1 MKLEL
6 LYRSAEEAIRG
17 LDLARIWP
25 GFAPLKFALFDAEQ
39 CFFDG
44 QYVEKTDDF
53 CANTAI
59 SYQGETIATWRV
71 EGELSLPVLVSKLV
85 HEMFHGFQRLQGWD
99 CWADE
104 MEALNRYEY
113 SPEALSLKLRENAL
127 LCALLAGHRAGDY
140 RELLSHRRRRWEQ
153 YPYETG
159 YESRVEEIEGSAA
172 YVEWMVLQQ
181 LDAAKAKD
189 FTDRMCR
196 SVTDPKAL
204 LPIRISCYDTGAL
217 LFHAMAAAGDD
228 PFTPAARPAILTVQ
242 KSVPPSDGAFP
253 GKAVCLQAAADAIN
267 AYQQTAAAM
276 VRAALDK
283 HAVALEGPAEL
294 LGLNIYD
301 ARRVGNALTSRY
313 FLMVRQAGAEKTL
326 YGDFVI
332 QMLDERTI
340 GRVYRM

>member
-6 LYRSAEEAIRG
+6 PYRSAEEAIRG

-25 GFAPLKFALFDAEQ
+25 GFAPLKFALFDEKR

-44 QYVEKTDDF
+44 RYIEKTDDF

-59 SYQGETIATWRV
+59 SYQGETIAIWRV

-104 MEALNRYEY
+104 L
-113 SPEALSLKLRENAL
+113 EALSLKLRENAL
-127 LCALLAGHRAGDY
+127 LCALLAGHRAGNY

-181 LDAAKAKD
+181 LDAARAKD
-189 FTDRMCR
+189 FTARMCS

-253 GKAVCLQAAADAIN
+253 GKAVCMQAAADAIN
-267 AYQQTAAAM
+267 AYQQTSAAM

-313 FLMVRQAGAEKTL
+313 FLTVRQAGAEKTL

>member
-1 MKLEL
+1 M
-6 LYRSAEEAIRG
+6 
-17 LDLARIWP
+17 
-25 GFAPLKFALFDAEQ
+25 
-39 CFFDG
+39 
-44 QYVEKTDDF
+44 
-53 CANTAI
+53 
-59 SYQGETIATWRV
+59 

-104 MEALNRYEY
+104 L
-113 SPEALSLKLRENAL
+113 EALSLKLRENAL

-140 RELLSHRRRRWEQ
+140 RELLSHRRCRWEQ

-189 FTDRMCR
+189 FTERMCS

-242 KSVPPSDGAFP
+242 KSVPRSDGAFP
-253 GKAVCLQAAADAIN
+253 GKAVCLQAAADAMD
-267 AYQQTAAAM
+267 AYQQTSAAM
-276 VRAALDK
+276 VRVALDK
-283 HAVALEGPAEL
+283 HAVVLEGPAEL

>member
-25 GFAPLKFALFDAEQ
+25 GFAPLKFALFDEER

-44 QYVEKTDDF
+44 RYIEKTDGF

-104 MEALNRYEY
+104 LEALNRYEY
-113 SPEALSLKLRENAL
+113 SAEALSLKLRENAL
-127 LCALLAGHRAGDY
+127 LCSLLAGPAEQEY
-140 RELLSHRRRRWEQ
+140 RELLSHRRCRWEQ

-189 FTDRMCR
+189 FTARMCS

-253 GKAVCLQAAADAIN
+253 GKAACLQAAADAMD
-267 AYQQTAAAM
+267 AYQQTSAAM

-332 QMLDERTI
+332 QMLDERTV

>member
-6 LYRSAEEAIRG
+6 PYRSAEEAIRG

-25 GFAPLKFALFDAEQ
+25 GFAPLKFALFDEKR

-44 QYVEKTDDF
+44 RYIEKTDDF

-104 MEALNRYEY
+104 L
-113 SPEALSLKLRENAL
+113 EALSLKLRENAL

-181 LDAAKAKD
+181 LDAARAKD
-189 FTDRMCR
+189 FTARMCS

-253 GKAVCLQAAADAIN
+253 GKAVCMQAAADAIN
-267 AYQQTAAAM
+267 AYQQTSAAM

>member
-25 GFAPLKFALFDAEQ
+25 GFAPLKFALFDAER

-44 QYVEKTDDF
+44 RYVEKTDDF

-104 MEALNRYEY
+104 LEALNRYEY
-113 SPEALSLKLRENAL
+113 SAEALSLKLRENAL

-189 FTDRMCR
+189 FT
-196 SVTDPKAL
+196 
-204 LPIRISCYDTGAL
+204 AL
-217 LFHAMAAAGDD
+217 LFHAMACAGDD

-253 GKAVCLQAAADAIN
+253 GKAACLQAAADAIN
-267 AYQQTAAAM
+267 AYQQTSAAM

-301 ARRVGNALTSRY
+301 ARRVQDMLTSRY

>member
-1 MKLEL
+1 M
-6 LYRSAEEAIRG
+6 
-17 LDLARIWP
+17 
-25 GFAPLKFALFDAEQ
+25 
-39 CFFDG
+39 FFDG
-44 QYVEKTDDF
+44 RYIEKTDDF

-104 MEALNRYEY
+104 L
-113 SPEALSLKLRENAL
+113 EALSLKLRENAL
-127 LCALLAGHRAGDY
+127 LCALLAGHRAGNY

-181 LDAAKAKD
+181 LDAARAKD
-189 FTDRMCR
+189 FTARMCS

-253 GKAVCLQAAADAIN
+253 GKAACLQAAADTIN

-283 HAVALEGPAEL
+283 REAVLEGPAEL

-332 QMLDERTI
+332 QMLDERTV

>member
-1 MKLEL
+1 
-6 LYRSAEEAIRG
+6 
-17 LDLARIWP
+17 
-25 GFAPLKFALFDAEQ
+25 
-39 CFFDG
+39 
-44 QYVEKTDDF
+44 
-53 CANTAI
+53 
-59 SYQGETIATWRV
+59 
-71 EGELSLPVLVSKLV
+71 
-85 HEMFHGFQRLQGWD
+85 MFHGFQRLQGWD

-104 MEALNRYEY
+104 L
-113 SPEALSLKLRENAL
+113 EALSLKLRENAL
-127 LCALLAGHRAGDY
+127 LCALLAGHRAGNY

-181 LDAAKAKD
+181 LDAARAKD
-189 FTDRMCR
+189 FTARMCS

-228 PFTPAARPAILTVQ
+228 PFT
-242 KSVPPSDGAFP
+242 
-253 GKAVCLQAAADAIN
+253 
-267 AYQQTAAAM
+267 
-276 VRAALDK
+276 
-283 HAVALEGPAEL
+283 PAEL

-332 QMLDERTI
+332 QMLDERTV

>member
-1 MKLEL
+1 MELER
-6 LYRSAEEAIRG
+6 LYWSVEEMLRG
-17 LDLARIWP
+17 LELARIWP
-25 GFAPLKFALFDAEQ
+25 GFAPLKFALFDAER

-44 QYVEKTDDF
+44 RYVEKTDDF

-59 SYQGETIATWRV
+59 SYRGETIATWQV
-71 EGELSLPVLVSKLV
+71 EGEQSLPVLVSKLV

-104 MEALNRYEY
+104 L
-113 SPEALSLKLRENAL
+113 EALSLKLRENAL

-140 RELLSHRRRRWEQ
+140 RELLSHRRCRWEQ

-253 GKAVCLQAAADAIN
+253 GKAACLQAAADAMD
-267 AYQQTAAAM
+267 AYQQTSVAM

-283 HAVALEGPAEL
+283 HAVTLEGPAEL

-332 QMLDERTI
+332 QMRDERTV

>member
-1 MKLEL
+1 M
-6 LYRSAEEAIRG
+6 
-17 LDLARIWP
+17 
-25 GFAPLKFALFDAEQ
+25 
-39 CFFDG
+39 
-44 QYVEKTDDF
+44 
-53 CANTAI
+53 
-59 SYQGETIATWRV
+59 
-71 EGELSLPVLVSKLV
+71 
-85 HEMFHGFQRLQGWD
+85 
-99 CWADE
+99 
-104 MEALNRYEY
+104 
-113 SPEALSLKLRENAL
+113 L

-140 RELLSHRRRRWEQ
+140 RELLSHRRCRWEQ

-181 LDAAKAKD
+181 LDAARAKD
-189 FTDRMCR
+189 FTARMCS

-253 GKAVCLQAAADAIN
+253 GKAACLQAAADAMD
-267 AYQQTAAAM
+267 AYQQTSAAM

-283 HAVALEGPAEL
+283 HAVVLEGPAEL

-301 ARRVGNALTSRY
+301 ARRVGNALTSWY

>member
-1 MKLEL
+1 M
-6 LYRSAEEAIRG
+6 EEAIRG

-25 GFAPLKFALFDAEQ
+25 GFAPLKFALFDAER

-44 QYVEKTDDF
+44 RYVEKTDDF

-104 MEALNRYEY
+104 LEALNRYEY
-113 SPEALSLKLRENAL
+113 SPEALSLKLRENEL
-127 LCALLAGHRAGDY
+127 LCALLAGPAERDY
-140 RELLSHRRRRWEQ
+140 RELLAHRRRRSEQ
-153 YPYETG
+153 FPYETA
-159 YESRVEEIEGSAA
+159 YESRVEEIEGSAT

-189 FTDRMCR
+189 FTERMIK

-228 PFTPAARPAILTVQ
+228 PFT
-242 KSVPPSDGAFP
+242 
-253 GKAVCLQAAADAIN
+253 
-267 AYQQTAAAM
+267 
-276 VRAALDK
+276 
-283 HAVALEGPAEL
+283 PAEL